1 MAVPGLTPA
10 TEIKRR
16 ASEVIADVR
25 ATRQPVLITE
35 RGRSAA
41 VLLDVETYDALLRRL
56 AVLEGIARGE
66 RAYSEGRVVSRA
78 EARRRLRRWLGARA

>member
-1 MAVPGLTPA
+1 MALPRLKPV

-16 ASEVIADVR
+16 ATEVMADVR

-41 VLLDVETYDALLRRL
+41 VLLDVETYEVLLRRL

-66 RAYSEGRVVSRA
+66 RAYSEGRVVSPT

>member
-1 MAVPGLTPA
+1 MAVPGLTPV

-35 RGRSAA
+35 RGRCAA
-41 VLLDVETYDALLRRL
+41 VPLEVETYDTLLRRL
-56 AVLEGIARGE
+56 AVLEGLA
-66 RAYSEGRVVSRA
+66 SSPCSR
-78 EARRRLRRWLGARA
+78 